1 MTTTHHT
8 KVLKQIKNKPGKY
21 AKYLKNSV
29 PKTRKQGASLRRCQL
44 CGNVRGHIGKYG
56 IGLCRKCFR
65 DNAGSL
71 GFKQYH

>member
-21 AKYLKNSV
+21 AKYLKYNV
-29 PKTRKQGASLRRCQL
+29 PKDRKYGASTKHCQI
-44 CGNVRGHIGKYG
+44 CGVTHAHVGRYG
-56 IGLCRKCFR
+56 IKLCRKCFR
-65 DNAGSL
+65 DYATDL